1 MLVLGSLED
10 VENKDL
16 DIEKDK
22 KLEFNNDGGVGIVDL
37 EEVFF
42 VWEEISMLIVEEK
55 CILEFKVDF

>member
-22 KLEFNNDGGVGIVDL
+22 KLEFNNDEGVGIVDL

>member
-1 MLVLGSLED
+1 MLILGSLED

-22 KLEFNNDGGVGIVDL
+22 KLEFNNDEGVGIVDL

>member
-22 KLEFNNDGGVGIVDL
+22 KLEFNNDEGVGIVDL

-42 VWEEISMLIVEEK
+42 VWEEISVLIVEEK

>member
-1 MLVLGSLED
+1 MVLDSLED

-22 KLEFNNDGGVGIVDL
+22 KLEFNNDEGVGIVDL